1 MPRTIFPNVPVKD
14 VQKARLFW
22 TELGFAFDERFSDE
36 NAVCMIV
43 NDGAS
48 VMLLGEDF
56 FKTFVSK
63 DLTNTAS
70 HTEVILAVSLE
81 TRPEVDE
88 LADKA
93 LSAGARAA
101 KEPRDHGFMYTR
113 SFEDPDGH
121 LWELFHMDEAALEE
135 MSRSAE

>member
-14 VQKARLFW
+14 VHRTRLFW

-63 DLTNTAS
+63 DLTDTAS
-70 HTEVILAVSLE
+70 HTEVILALSLE
-81 TRPEVDE
+81 TRREVDE

-93 LSAGARAA
+93 LAAGAQAP
-101 KEPRDHGFMYTR
+101 KEPQDHGFMYTR
-113 SFEDPDGH
+113 SFEDLDGH
-121 LWELFHMDEAALEE
+121 LWELFHMDEAAFEE
-135 MSRSAE
+135 MARSAQ